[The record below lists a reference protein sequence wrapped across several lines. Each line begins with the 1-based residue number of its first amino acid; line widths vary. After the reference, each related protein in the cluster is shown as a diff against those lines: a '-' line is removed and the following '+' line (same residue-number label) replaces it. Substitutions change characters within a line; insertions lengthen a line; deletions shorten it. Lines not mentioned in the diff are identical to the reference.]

1 MVHLHVGYLN
11 GYTAAP
17 IKSCIMTLIL
27 FCFLFCFFGCTQ
39 RRNRVIENGDIVLWY
54 TVGFHHIP
62 YQEDFPA
69 MPTLRGGFELR
80 PSNFFE
86 RNPLLHQD

>member
-1 MVHLHVGYLN
+1 MNFQL
-11 GYTAAP
+11 
-17 IKSCIMTLIL
+17 
-27 FCFLFCFFGCTQ
+27 
-39 RRNRVIENGDIVLWY
+39 RNRAIENTDIVLWH

-69 MPTLRGGFELR
+69 MPLLSGGFELR

-86 RNPLLHQD
+86 RNPLMNSSATGQAYTNCTCVV